1 MRKKMKMLP
10 FLCIHIQCHTLEKI
24 IGQATNKK
32 VVTTK
37 KKEIRQEIYDNKTS
51 RLKKNKF
58 LPFTLL
64 FFSLDQPN
72 LVC

>member
-1 MRKKMKMLP
+1 MKMLP

-37 KKEIRQEIYDNKTS
+37 KKEIRQEIYDNKI
-51 RLKKNKF
+51 
-58 LPFTLL
+58 
-64 FFSLDQPN
+64 
-72 LVC
+72 